1 MNSALHRMTDEDREA
16 HMADI
21 YRIFGADLD
30 ADEQAHIEEMRTG
43 IDWVCLGVWVTLIGI
58 GVAFWAF
65 VAWGIM
71 TFGGVM

>member
-1 MNSALHRMTDEDREA
+1 
-16 HMADI
+16 
-21 YRIFGADLD
+21 
-30 ADEQAHIEEMRTG
+30 
-43 IDWVCLGVWVTLIGI
+43 VCLGVWVTLIGI